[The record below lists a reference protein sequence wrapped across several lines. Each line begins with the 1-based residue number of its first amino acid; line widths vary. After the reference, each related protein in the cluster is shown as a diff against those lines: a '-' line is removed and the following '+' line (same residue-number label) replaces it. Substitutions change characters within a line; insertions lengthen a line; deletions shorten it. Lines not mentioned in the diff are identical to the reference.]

1 MLYLFSLRY
10 SVARLMPSIRPAR
23 ALSPLTCW
31 KTRWMV
37 ARSMSSRSVVDSGAR
52 DDSGTAG
59 PTPRSGFGTGAPST
73 GAAAVPPVPVDLR
86 TPRGGF
92 RGRQDRAHQWLI
104 RLGRQACRDD

>member
-10 SVARLMPSIRPAR
+10 SVARLMPSMRPAR

-59 PTPRSGFGTGAPST
+59 SRGGGGRVFCLGDGGWIAEPATFRARRVPRRDQDSAGAPLPQ
-73 GAAAVPPVPVDLR
+73 AQPP
-86 TPRGGF
+86 
-92 RGRQDRAHQWLI
+92 
-104 RLGRQACRDD
+104 